1 MKQGLQLIGLVDFRK
16 EEHKEHSKIKEI
28 LNQSQLIEQLVAMI
42 EKYQNMVKTC
52 FQGNTIFD
60 RARSNA
66 FEAFLNEDETNSER
80 LSMGEVLAVYTDNIF
95 RKGGMKAVQER
106 GTEEEYLKQI
116 IALFT
121 HLVDKDLFIEVYRS
135 YLAKRLL
142 NEKSQSLD
150 LERSMISYI
159 KMSCGPQF
167 TKRLEG
173 MMNDLALAQEE
184 SKAYEQHV
192 VTSGKGQIDF

>member
-1 MKQGLQLIGLVDFRK
+1 M
-16 EEHKEHSKIKEI
+16 IK
-28 LNQSQLIEQLVAMI
+28 
-42 EKYQNMVKTC
+42 KYQNMVKTC

-184 SKAYEQHV
+184 SKAYE
-192 VTSGKGQIDF
+192 